1 MDKYNNTSSNFE
13 KDIIYSETVKAG
25 KRIYYLDVRKTKK
38 DEFYLSITESKKI
51 VPDGD
56 GNQQVSFEKHKIFL
70 YREDFSNFID
80 GLSKTIRFI
89 QEATVKQEKDRE
101 KDSNSREKVISQYVE
116 GIQSILLLGEEFG
129 FKTEWLEDYAHQKVS
144 GELSNHLMQVL
155 EAIVLLRVKK
165 SVVMYK
171 ALFMQY
177 LQLGK
182 LLGVEFEEIAE
193 KFNIE

>member
-1 MDKYNNTSSNFE
+1 MDKYNNTSSSFE

-89 QEATVKQEKDRE
+89 QEATVKQEEKNTETEEATDSNQSQENIVSVE
-101 KDSNSREKVISQYVE
+101 KDSNVE
-116 GIQSILLLGEEFG
+116 DEFN
-129 FKTEWLEDYAHQKVS
+129 FD
-144 GELSNHLMQVL
+144 
-155 EAIVLLRVKK
+155 
-165 SVVMYK
+165 
-171 ALFMQY
+171 F
-177 LQLGK
+177 
-182 LLGVEFEEIAE
+182 
-193 KFNIE
+193 

>member
-101 KDSNSREKVISQYVE
+101 IEEETSSIHSQENVVSVEEDSHAED
-116 GIQSILLLGEEFG
+116 EFN
-129 FKTEWLEDYAHQKVS
+129 FD
-144 GELSNHLMQVL
+144 
-155 EAIVLLRVKK
+155 
-165 SVVMYK
+165 
-171 ALFMQY
+171 F
-177 LQLGK
+177 
-182 LLGVEFEEIAE
+182 
-193 KFNIE
+193 

>member
-101 KDSNSREKVISQYVE
+101 IEEETSSIYSQENVVSVEEDSHAED
-116 GIQSILLLGEEFG
+116 EFN
-129 FKTEWLEDYAHQKVS
+129 FD
-144 GELSNHLMQVL
+144 
-155 EAIVLLRVKK
+155 
-165 SVVMYK
+165 
-171 ALFMQY
+171 F
-177 LQLGK
+177 
-182 LLGVEFEEIAE
+182 
-193 KFNIE
+193 

>member
-89 QEATVKQEKDRE
+89 QEATVKQEEKNTETEEATDSNQSQEDIVSVE
-101 KDSNSREKVISQYVE
+101 KDSNVE
-116 GIQSILLLGEEFG
+116 DEFN
-129 FKTEWLEDYAHQKVS
+129 FD
-144 GELSNHLMQVL
+144 
-155 EAIVLLRVKK
+155 
-165 SVVMYK
+165 
-171 ALFMQY
+171 F
-177 LQLGK
+177 
-182 LLGVEFEEIAE
+182 
-193 KFNIE
+193 

>member
-101 KDSNSREKVISQYVE
+101 TEEETSCIHSQENVVSIEEDSHAED
-116 GIQSILLLGEEFG
+116 EFN
-129 FKTEWLEDYAHQKVS
+129 FD
-144 GELSNHLMQVL
+144 
-155 EAIVLLRVKK
+155 
-165 SVVMYK
+165 
-171 ALFMQY
+171 F
-177 LQLGK
+177 
-182 LLGVEFEEIAE
+182 
-193 KFNIE
+193 

>member
-1 MDKYNNTSSNFE
+1 MDKYNNTSSSFE

-89 QEATVKQEKDRE
+89 QEATVKQEE
-101 KDSNSREKVISQYVE
+101 KNTETEEATDSNQSQENIVSVEKASNAE
-116 GIQSILLLGEEFG
+116 DEFN
-129 FKTEWLEDYAHQKVS
+129 FD
-144 GELSNHLMQVL
+144 
-155 EAIVLLRVKK
+155 
-165 SVVMYK
+165 
-171 ALFMQY
+171 F
-177 LQLGK
+177 
-182 LLGVEFEEIAE
+182 
-193 KFNIE
+193 

>member
-89 QEATVKQEKDRE
+89 QEATVKQEKERE
-101 KDSNSREKVISQYVE
+101 TEEETSSIHSQENVVSVEEDSHAED
-116 GIQSILLLGEEFG
+116 EFN
-129 FKTEWLEDYAHQKVS
+129 FD
-144 GELSNHLMQVL
+144 
-155 EAIVLLRVKK
+155 
-165 SVVMYK
+165 
-171 ALFMQY
+171 F
-177 LQLGK
+177 
-182 LLGVEFEEIAE
+182 
-193 KFNIE
+193 

>member
-70 YREDFSNFID
+70 YREDFSNLID

-89 QEATVKQEKDRE
+89 QEATVKQEKERE
-101 KDSNSREKVISQYVE
+101 TEEETSSIHSQENVVSVEEDSHAED
-116 GIQSILLLGEEFG
+116 EFN
-129 FKTEWLEDYAHQKVS
+129 FD
-144 GELSNHLMQVL
+144 
-155 EAIVLLRVKK
+155 
-165 SVVMYK
+165 
-171 ALFMQY
+171 F
-177 LQLGK
+177 
-182 LLGVEFEEIAE
+182 
-193 KFNIE
+193 

>member
-51 VPDGD
+51 IPDGD

-101 KDSNSREKVISQYVE
+101 TEEETSSIHSQENVVSVEEDSHAED
-116 GIQSILLLGEEFG
+116 EFN
-129 FKTEWLEDYAHQKVS
+129 FD
-144 GELSNHLMQVL
+144 
-155 EAIVLLRVKK
+155 
-165 SVVMYK
+165 
-171 ALFMQY
+171 F
-177 LQLGK
+177 
-182 LLGVEFEEIAE
+182 
-193 KFNIE
+193 

>member
-1 MDKYNNTSSNFE
+1 MDKYNNTSSSFE

-89 QEATVKQEKDRE
+89 QEATVKQEEKNTETEEATDSNQSQENIVSVE
-101 KDSNSREKVISQYVE
+101 KDSNVKD
-116 GIQSILLLGEEFG
+116 EFN
-129 FKTEWLEDYAHQKVS
+129 FD
-144 GELSNHLMQVL
+144 
-155 EAIVLLRVKK
+155 
-165 SVVMYK
+165 
-171 ALFMQY
+171 F
-177 LQLGK
+177 
-182 LLGVEFEEIAE
+182 
-193 KFNIE
+193 

>member
-89 QEATVKQEKDRE
+89 QEATVKQEKERE
-101 KDSNSREKVISQYVE
+101 TEEENSSIHSQENVVSVEEDSHAED
-116 GIQSILLLGEEFG
+116 EFN
-129 FKTEWLEDYAHQKVS
+129 FD
-144 GELSNHLMQVL
+144 
-155 EAIVLLRVKK
+155 
-165 SVVMYK
+165 
-171 ALFMQY
+171 F
-177 LQLGK
+177 
-182 LLGVEFEEIAE
+182 
-193 KFNIE
+193 

>member
-89 QEATVKQEKDRE
+89 QEATVKQEEKNTETEEATDSNQPQENIVSVE
-101 KDSNSREKVISQYVE
+101 KDSNVE
-116 GIQSILLLGEEFG
+116 DEFN
-129 FKTEWLEDYAHQKVS
+129 FD
-144 GELSNHLMQVL
+144 
-155 EAIVLLRVKK
+155 
-165 SVVMYK
+165 
-171 ALFMQY
+171 F
-177 LQLGK
+177 
-182 LLGVEFEEIAE
+182 
-193 KFNIE
+193 

>member
-89 QEATVKQEKDRE
+89 QEATVKQEE
-101 KDSNSREKVISQYVE
+101 KISTEEDVDSNHSPENIASVE
-116 GIQSILLLGEEFG
+116 EDSNVEDEFN
-129 FKTEWLEDYAHQKVS
+129 FD
-144 GELSNHLMQVL
+144 
-155 EAIVLLRVKK
+155 
-165 SVVMYK
+165 
-171 ALFMQY
+171 F
-177 LQLGK
+177 
-182 LLGVEFEEIAE
+182 
-193 KFNIE
+193 

>member
-1 MDKYNNTSSNFE
+1 LEIHLE
-13 KDIIYSETVKAG
+13 K
-25 KRIYYLDVRKTKK
+25 
-38 DEFYLSITESKKI
+38 
-51 VPDGD
+51 
-56 GNQQVSFEKHKIFL
+56 
-70 YREDFSNFID
+70 REDMNITILED
-80 GLSKTIRFI
+80 QKTIHDPPIDSNDVHENKYFNLMI
-89 QEATVKQEKDRE
+89 AMAELVNVIDKQEKDRE

>member
-101 KDSNSREKVISQYVE
+101 TEEETNSIHSQENVVSVEEDSHAED
-116 GIQSILLLGEEFG
+116 EFN
-129 FKTEWLEDYAHQKVS
+129 FD
-144 GELSNHLMQVL
+144 
-155 EAIVLLRVKK
+155 
-165 SVVMYK
+165 
-171 ALFMQY
+171 F
-177 LQLGK
+177 
-182 LLGVEFEEIAE
+182 
-193 KFNIE
+193 

>member
-89 QEATVKQEKDRE
+89 QEATVKQEDKNTETEEATDNNQSQENIVSVE
-101 KDSNSREKVISQYVE
+101 KDSNVE
-116 GIQSILLLGEEFG
+116 DEFN
-129 FKTEWLEDYAHQKVS
+129 FD
-144 GELSNHLMQVL
+144 
-155 EAIVLLRVKK
+155 
-165 SVVMYK
+165 
-171 ALFMQY
+171 F
-177 LQLGK
+177 
-182 LLGVEFEEIAE
+182 
-193 KFNIE
+193 

>member
-89 QEATVKQEKDRE
+89 QEATVKQEEKNTETEEATDSNQSQDNIVSVE
-101 KDSNSREKVISQYVE
+101 KDSNVE
-116 GIQSILLLGEEFG
+116 DEFN
-129 FKTEWLEDYAHQKVS
+129 FD
-144 GELSNHLMQVL
+144 
-155 EAIVLLRVKK
+155 
-165 SVVMYK
+165 
-171 ALFMQY
+171 F
-177 LQLGK
+177 
-182 LLGVEFEEIAE
+182 
-193 KFNIE
+193 

>member
-89 QEATVKQEKDRE
+89 QEATVKQEKERE
-101 KDSNSREKVISQYVE
+101 TEEGTSSIHSQENVVSVEEDSHAED
-116 GIQSILLLGEEFG
+116 EFN
-129 FKTEWLEDYAHQKVS
+129 FD
-144 GELSNHLMQVL
+144 
-155 EAIVLLRVKK
+155 
-165 SVVMYK
+165 
-171 ALFMQY
+171 F
-177 LQLGK
+177 
-182 LLGVEFEEIAE
+182 
-193 KFNIE
+193 

>member
-56 GNQQVSFEKHKIFL
+56 GNQQISFEKHKIFL

-89 QEATVKQEKDRE
+89 QEATVKQEEKNTETEEATDSNQSQEDIVSVE
-101 KDSNSREKVISQYVE
+101 KDSNVE
-116 GIQSILLLGEEFG
+116 DEFN
-129 FKTEWLEDYAHQKVS
+129 FD
-144 GELSNHLMQVL
+144 
-155 EAIVLLRVKK
+155 
-165 SVVMYK
+165 
-171 ALFMQY
+171 F
-177 LQLGK
+177 
-182 LLGVEFEEIAE
+182 
-193 KFNIE
+193 

>member
-89 QEATVKQEKDRE
+89 QEATVKQEEKNTETEEATDSNQSQENIVSVE
-101 KDSNSREKVISQYVE
+101 KDSNVE
-116 GIQSILLLGEEFG
+116 DEFN
-129 FKTEWLEDYAHQKVS
+129 FD
-144 GELSNHLMQVL
+144 
-155 EAIVLLRVKK
+155 
-165 SVVMYK
+165 
-171 ALFMQY
+171 F
-177 LQLGK
+177 
-182 LLGVEFEEIAE
+182 
-193 KFNIE
+193 

>member
-89 QEATVKQEKDRE
+89 QEATVKQEEKNTETEEATESNQSQEDIVSVE
-101 KDSNSREKVISQYVE
+101 KDSNVE
-116 GIQSILLLGEEFG
+116 DEFN
-129 FKTEWLEDYAHQKVS
+129 FD
-144 GELSNHLMQVL
+144 
-155 EAIVLLRVKK
+155 
-165 SVVMYK
+165 
-171 ALFMQY
+171 F
-177 LQLGK
+177 
-182 LLGVEFEEIAE
+182 
-193 KFNIE
+193 

>member
-25 KRIYYLDVRKTKK
+25 KRIYCLDVRKTKK

-51 VPDGD
+51 VPDED

-89 QEATVKQEKDRE
+89 QEATVKQEKERE
-101 KDSNSREKVISQYVE
+101 TEEETSSIHSQENVVSVEEDSHAED
-116 GIQSILLLGEEFG
+116 EFN
-129 FKTEWLEDYAHQKVS
+129 FD
-144 GELSNHLMQVL
+144 
-155 EAIVLLRVKK
+155 
-165 SVVMYK
+165 
-171 ALFMQY
+171 F
-177 LQLGK
+177 
-182 LLGVEFEEIAE
+182 
-193 KFNIE
+193 

>member
-89 QEATVKQEKDRE
+89 QEATVKQVKERE
-101 KDSNSREKVISQYVE
+101 TEEETSSIHSQENVVSVEEDSHAED
-116 GIQSILLLGEEFG
+116 EFN
-129 FKTEWLEDYAHQKVS
+129 FD
-144 GELSNHLMQVL
+144 
-155 EAIVLLRVKK
+155 
-165 SVVMYK
+165 
-171 ALFMQY
+171 F
-177 LQLGK
+177 
-182 LLGVEFEEIAE
+182 
-193 KFNIE
+193 

>member
-101 KDSNSREKVISQYVE
+101 TEEETSSIHSQENVVSVEEDSHAED
-116 GIQSILLLGEEFG
+116 EFN
-129 FKTEWLEDYAHQKVS
+129 FD
-144 GELSNHLMQVL
+144 
-155 EAIVLLRVKK
+155 
-165 SVVMYK
+165 
-171 ALFMQY
+171 F
-177 LQLGK
+177 
-182 LLGVEFEEIAE
+182 
-193 KFNIE
+193 

>member
-89 QEATVKQEKDRE
+89 QEATVKQAEKNTETEEATDSNQSQENIVSVE
-101 KDSNSREKVISQYVE
+101 KDSNVE
-116 GIQSILLLGEEFG
+116 DEFN
-129 FKTEWLEDYAHQKVS
+129 FD
-144 GELSNHLMQVL
+144 
-155 EAIVLLRVKK
+155 
-165 SVVMYK
+165 
-171 ALFMQY
+171 F
-177 LQLGK
+177 
-182 LLGVEFEEIAE
+182 
-193 KFNIE
+193 

>member
-89 QEATVKQEKDRE
+89 QEATVKQEEKNTETEEATDGNQSQENIVSVE
-101 KDSNSREKVISQYVE
+101 KDSNVE
-116 GIQSILLLGEEFG
+116 DEFN
-129 FKTEWLEDYAHQKVS
+129 FD
-144 GELSNHLMQVL
+144 
-155 EAIVLLRVKK
+155 
-165 SVVMYK
+165 
-171 ALFMQY
+171 F
-177 LQLGK
+177 
-182 LLGVEFEEIAE
+182 
-193 KFNIE
+193 

>member
-101 KDSNSREKVISQYVE
+101 TEEETNSIHSQENVVSVEKDSHAED
-116 GIQSILLLGEEFG
+116 EFN
-129 FKTEWLEDYAHQKVS
+129 FD
-144 GELSNHLMQVL
+144 
-155 EAIVLLRVKK
+155 
-165 SVVMYK
+165 
-171 ALFMQY
+171 F
-177 LQLGK
+177 
-182 LLGVEFEEIAE
+182 
-193 KFNIE
+193 

>member
-51 VPDGD
+51 VPDGA

-89 QEATVKQEKDRE
+89 QEATVKQEEKNTETEEATDSNQSQENIVSVE
-101 KDSNSREKVISQYVE
+101 KDSNVE
-116 GIQSILLLGEEFG
+116 DEFN
-129 FKTEWLEDYAHQKVS
+129 FD
-144 GELSNHLMQVL
+144 
-155 EAIVLLRVKK
+155 
-165 SVVMYK
+165 
-171 ALFMQY
+171 F
-177 LQLGK
+177 
-182 LLGVEFEEIAE
+182 
-193 KFNIE
+193 

>member
-101 KDSNSREKVISQYVE
+101 TEEETSSIHSQENVVSVEEDSHSED
-116 GIQSILLLGEEFG
+116 EFN
-129 FKTEWLEDYAHQKVS
+129 FD
-144 GELSNHLMQVL
+144 
-155 EAIVLLRVKK
+155 
-165 SVVMYK
+165 
-171 ALFMQY
+171 F
-177 LQLGK
+177 
-182 LLGVEFEEIAE
+182 
-193 KFNIE
+193 

>member
-70 YREDFSNFID
+70 YREDFSKFID

-89 QEATVKQEKDRE
+89 QEATVKQEEKNTETEEATESNQSQEDIVSVE
-101 KDSNSREKVISQYVE
+101 KDSNVE
-116 GIQSILLLGEEFG
+116 DEFN
-129 FKTEWLEDYAHQKVS
+129 FD
-144 GELSNHLMQVL
+144 
-155 EAIVLLRVKK
+155 
-165 SVVMYK
+165 
-171 ALFMQY
+171 F
-177 LQLGK
+177 
-182 LLGVEFEEIAE
+182 
-193 KFNIE
+193 